1 MTDPPAHG
9 RDDDEH
15 IDVRFA
21 EIVAGLSW
29 DAPEDEVFAKA
40 ARDAPDPPESRRPRA
55 PGEARESGDTEMPGE
70 AGKAGDTVGMPPVPS
85 IPDSGGSTFVTLPP
99 LLGLPDGR
107 GAWRGYE
114 PLEEDEHFLPPD
126 PELPPVHD
134 ATYWAAVA
142 GLVLGP
148 LLVLWAAFLS
158 GNPDPGWWIVTGIAL
173 TVVGFGLLVLR
184 GSTDADT
191 EDDDG
196 AKV

>member
-1 MTDPPAHG
+1 M
-9 RDDDEH
+9 
-15 IDVRFA
+15 
-21 EIVAGLSW
+21 
-29 DAPEDEVFAKA
+29 
-40 ARDAPDPPESRRPRA
+40 
-55 PGEARESGDTEMPGE
+55 
-70 AGKAGDTVGMPPVPS
+70 
-85 IPDSGGSTFVTLPP
+85 
-99 LLGLPDGR
+99 
-107 GAWRGYE
+107 
-114 PLEEDEHFLPPD
+114 
-126 PELPPVHD
+126 HD